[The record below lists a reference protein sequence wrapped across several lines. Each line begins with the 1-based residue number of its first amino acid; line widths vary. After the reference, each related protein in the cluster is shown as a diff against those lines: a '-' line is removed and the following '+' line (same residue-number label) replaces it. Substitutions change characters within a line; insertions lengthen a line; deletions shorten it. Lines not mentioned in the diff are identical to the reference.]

1 MNIFSNIKAQADAQ
15 ESVTYKLIDVKGGG
29 ELVQIMKEFVLQRK
43 TRGLDG
49 EIYRRVIDCVYD
61 EGKGKDVNRKI
72 SRLSKL

>member
-1 MNIFSNIKAQADAQ
+1 M
-15 ESVTYKLIDVKGGG
+15 KGGG

>member
-1 MNIFSNIKAQADAQ
+1 M
-15 ESVTYKLIDVKGGG
+15 KGGG

-43 TRGLDG
+43 TRSLDG